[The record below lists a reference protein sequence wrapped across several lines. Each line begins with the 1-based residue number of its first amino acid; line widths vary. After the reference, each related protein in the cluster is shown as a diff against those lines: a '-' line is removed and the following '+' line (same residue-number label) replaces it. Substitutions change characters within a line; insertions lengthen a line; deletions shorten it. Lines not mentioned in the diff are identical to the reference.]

1 MARLPRSLAR
11 RLRAWLGFVTIVI
24 ALLPHALGAAS
35 AGSVAGT
42 GGDGVWLKA
51 APALAADRII
61 VLPEGTSLQVLQG
74 PTSGSDGLSWAQ
86 VQALDE
92 TGWIAAQY
100 LQIDSPPPVA
110 AAPPPADTLPAGS
123 WATVTNTSPADGLRL
138 RTDPMPWADLI
149 AVLLEGSTL
158 HVDDGPLTGSNGDPR
173 YQVTAQGQAGWVDG
187 IYLTP
192 TNAPDP
198 GEAVAP
204 PAAPTTA
211 PDGLGAGAWAQVTN
225 VAAYG
230 GLKLRV
236 APAPHEQLLTAYSE
250 GTLLHILEGPATGNN
265 GDPWYR
271 VAWNG
276 SWGWVDGVYL
286 AAANPPSTNAAD
298 GTANG
303 QALVN
308 SALAQVGKKYVWGG
322 NGPDVFDCSGLMVFS
337 ARQALGISL
346 PRTAAEQAFAGI
358 HVDRADLQPGDLVFF
373 ENTYMPGI
381 THVGIYIG
389 NNRWVTA
396 EDEQN
401 GVTILTLDVSYWQAH
416 YAGARR
422 IT

>member
-1 MARLPRSLAR
+1 MTRLPRSLAR
-11 RLRAWLGFVTIVI
+11 RLRAWLGLVTIVI
-24 ALLPHALGAAS
+24 ALLPHAAGAAGD
-35 AGSVAGT
+35 GSVAGT

-61 VLPEGTSLQVLQG
+61 VLPEGTPVQVLQG
-74 PTSGSDGLSWAQ
+74 PTPGGDGLAWAQ
-86 VQALDE
+86 VQALGE
-92 TGWIAAQY
+92 SGWMAAQY
-100 LQIDSPPPVA
+100 LQITTPAPT
-110 AAPPPADTLPAGS
+110 APPAPGVFPQDS
-123 WATVTNTSPADGLRL
+123 WAIVSGTSPADGLHL
-138 RTDPMPWADLI
+138 RAEPNTWADLL
-149 AVLLEGSTL
+149 AVLPEGSTL
-158 HVDDGPLTGSNGDPR
+158 HVDDGPLQGDNGDPW

-187 IYLTP
+187 IYLTA
-192 TNAPDP
+192 TNTPDP
-198 GEAVAP
+198 GETAAP
-204 PAAPTTA
+204 PPPPTTV
-211 PDGLGAGAWAQVTN
+211 PDGLGAGAWAQVSGVT
-225 VAAYG
+225 AYG

-236 APAPHEQLLTAYSE
+236 APATHEQLLTAYMD
-250 GTLLHILEGPATGNN
+250 GTIVHILEGPTIGSN

-271 VAWNG
+271 IAWNG

-286 AAANPPSTNAAD
+286 VAADPPAANAAD

-308 SALAQVGKKYVWGG
+308 IALAQVGKRYVWGG
-322 NGPDVFDCSGLMVFS
+322 NGPDVYDCSGLMVFS
-337 ARQALGISL
+337 ARKALGISL
-346 PRTAAEQAFAGI
+346 PRTAAEQAFSGV

-381 THVGIYIG
+381 THVGIFIG

-401 GVTILTLDVSYWQAH
+401 GVTILTLDAPYWQAH